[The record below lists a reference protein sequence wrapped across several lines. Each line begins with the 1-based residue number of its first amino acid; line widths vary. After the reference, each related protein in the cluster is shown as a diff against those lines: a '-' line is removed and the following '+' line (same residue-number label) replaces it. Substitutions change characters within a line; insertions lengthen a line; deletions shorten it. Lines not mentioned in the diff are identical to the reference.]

1 MANLS
6 QIKREKMLKFL
17 ETLKEQHS
25 DDESLIVINQIE
37 NELTSK
43 KYGLVWEEHEEEVDV
58 KMRTH
63 IPVFTEVEEKE
74 VVGDSE
80 CEQYNFLLEGDN
92 LHSLKL
98 LEKTHKGKIDVIY
111 IDPPYNTKNKDFV
124 YDDKFVGED
133 DTFRHSKWISFMY
146 ERLKIAQKLLSEKGA
161 IFISIDDNEVAQ
173 LKLLCDEIFGV
184 ENCLGVIIQNKMNA
198 KNDTIDIQKNHE
210 YILTYRKKANYIAG
224 TKIKPTL
231 IKREVKL
238 RPAYK
243 EGDSYYYIGDAIT
256 TRGEGGTLNARPNLG
271 YTVYYNSKTGD
282 KVAIADYDVELA
294 KTSNSKEAIYRHRP
308 DMLKDGYEAIIPPNV
323 RGKLGCWTWS
333 LEKFNEQKRDIIIT
347 GKSGNYAVKKRTF
360 VSEKDIEI
368 VDGKMFY
375 SSNLETNSKSVIEF
389 STNEGTNV
397 LTDIM
402 GKRALFNNP
411 KNESMIKYLL
421 SLICNKHA
429 SVLDFFAGS
438 GTTGQAVM
446 DLNKEDGG
454 NRHFILCTNNEN
466 NICEEITYQRLKT
479 VITGKRADGSQYSEG
494 LPVNLKYYKTD
505 FVDKESEEIYD
516 DLLEHTNEMI
526 QLQYGVKVDNQKYI
540 MIMDDDEMDEFEKH
554 FDEYKDIEVVFINQ
568 DVLFSTSQEKLLQNI
583 NTKIIPDCYFDFELR
598 EVGELW

>member
-1 MANLS
+1 
-6 QIKREKMLKFL
+6 MLKFL

-25 DDESLIVINQIE
+25 DDESLIAINQIE

-58 KMRTH
+58 KMQTH

-74 VVGDSE
+74 IVGDPES
-80 CEQYNFLLEGDN
+80 EQYNFLLEGDN

-294 KTSNSKEAIYRHRP
+294 KTSNSKEAIYRHRS
-308 DMLKDGYEAIIPPNV
+308 DMLMEGYEAIIPPNV

-333 LEKFNEQKRDIIIT
+333 LEKFNEQKKDIIIT

-375 SSNLETNSKSVIEF
+375 SSNIETNSKSVIEF

-421 SLICNKHA
+421 SLIGNKHA

-454 NRHFILCTNNEN
+454 KRHFILCTNNEN
-466 NICEEITYQRLKT
+466 NICEEVTYQRLKT

-494 LPVNLKYYKTD
+494 LPANLKYYKTD
-505 FVDKESEEIYD
+505 FVDKESEEIYE
-516 DLLEHTNEMI
+516 DLLEHIKEMI

-540 MIMDDDEMDEFEKH
+540 MIMDDEEMDEFEKH
-554 FDEYKDIEVVFINQ
+554 FNDYENIEAVFINQ
-568 DVLFSTSQEKLLQNI
+568 DVLLTTSQEKLLQNV
-583 NTKIIPDCYFDFELR
+583 NMQIIPDCYFDFELR